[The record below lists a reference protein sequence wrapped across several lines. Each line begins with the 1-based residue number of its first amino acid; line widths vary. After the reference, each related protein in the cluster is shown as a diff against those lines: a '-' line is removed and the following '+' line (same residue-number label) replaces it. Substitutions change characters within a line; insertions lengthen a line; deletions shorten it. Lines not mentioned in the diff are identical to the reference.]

1 MQTAEFLEKN
11 DAEKNYIKIN
21 EPVRRG
27 TPCGALL
34 NLST

>member
-34 NLST
+34 